1 MQPILKVFQSIF
13 LANHSQKTKYLIYIF
28 VSRYIT
34 FSNFSGLIA
43 LVVILVSLFP
53 LPIDKLKNWFISKT
67 RECFTEKLLPCSELV
82 VTDVWTV
89 SLPKLTSESAVRIL
103 DVTSDGIDDVIFG
116 YGTGT
121 TLIIIRNIQ

>member
-1 MQPILKVFQSIF
+1 M
-13 LANHSQKTKYLIYIF
+13 
-28 VSRYIT
+28 
-34 FSNFSGLIA
+34 
-43 LVVILVSLFP
+43 
-53 LPIDKLKNWFISKT
+53 
-67 RECFTEKLLPCSELV
+67 PCSELV